1 MIATASTLKVTFCP
15 KKLIAQMRA
24 SILTLTLASLIAL
37 PAQTAQAQSSSCMPQ
52 KGLFGNYQSDRNK
65 KTPTDI
71 PFLQASGE
79 ETTLADYAGKG
90 LIVNFWATWCAP
102 CVREMPQLNRL
113 SAFVRNNNIEVLTIS
128 EDLKGLTSAPK
139 FYKTH
144 NLNDLPVLVDKKGKL
159 MRAFAAPGLPLT
171 VLINQHGQEV
181 GRVVGLAEW
190 DSVEIVDFVRNC
202 LSKKDS

>member
-1 MIATASTLKVTFCP
+1 MIAVASTLKMTFRP
-15 KKLIAQMRA
+15 RTFIAQMRVGLL
-24 SILTLTLASLIAL
+24 SLTLASLISL
-37 PAQTAQAQSSSCMPQ
+37 PAQAAQSQSSRCMPQ

-79 ETTLADYAGKG
+79 KITLADYAGKG
-90 LIVNFWATWCAP
+90 LVVNFWATWCAP

-113 SAFVRNNNIEVLTIS
+113 SAFVRGNNIEVLTIS

-139 FYKTH
+139 FYKAH

-181 GRVVGLAEW
+181 GRTIGPAEW

-202 LSKKDS
+202 LSEKPS

>member
-90 LIVNFWATWCAP
+90 LIVNFWAT
-102 CVREMPQLNRL
+102 
-113 SAFVRNNNIEVLTIS
+113 
-128 EDLKGLTSAPK
+128 
-139 FYKTH
+139 
-144 NLNDLPVLVDKKGKL
+144 
-159 MRAFAAPGLPLT
+159 
-171 VLINQHGQEV
+171 
-181 GRVVGLAEW
+181 
-190 DSVEIVDFVRNC
+190 
-202 LSKKDS
+202 